1 MHGAERLLVGPLA
14 AAHGGAAGRLSGG
27 VWMSRKPAAG
37 RALPG
42 IVRAEGEAPAFAP
55 GDRVRILTRS
65 PIGHYRVPTYVRG
78 KTATVEAVMPAGI
91 DNEQEAYGRNAG
103 SRRHYYR
110 LAIPMTEIWPGYA
123 GAGTDGLRIEVYE
136 TWLEKVAA

>member
-1 MHGAERLLVGPLA
+1 MITKPSA
-14 AAHGGAAGRLSGG
+14 ANT
-27 VWMSRKPAAG
+27 
-37 RALPG
+37 LPG

-55 GDRVRILTRS
+55 GDKVRILTRS

-78 KTATVEAVMPAGI
+78 KTATVEAVMNAGV

-110 LAIPMTEIWPGYA
+110 LAIPMAEIWPGYGGSA
-123 GAGTDGLRIEVYE
+123 ADGLRIEVYE
-136 TWLEKVAA
+136 TWLEKSPA

>member
-1 MHGAERLLVGPLA
+1 MITKPSA
-14 AAHGGAAGRLSGG
+14 A
-27 VWMSRKPAAG
+27 M
-37 RALPG
+37 ALPG

-91 DNEQEAYGRNAG
+91 DNEQEAYARNAG
-103 SRRHYYR
+103 SRPHHYR
-110 LAIPMTEIWPGYA
+110 LAIPLLELSPCSARARTP
-123 GAGTDGLRIEVYE
+123 GLRIHVSEL
-136 TWLEKVAA
+136 WL

>member
-1 MHGAERLLVGPLA
+1 MITKPSAAKTLL
-14 AAHGGAAGRLSGG
+14 
-27 VWMSRKPAAG
+27 
-37 RALPG
+37 G

-55 GDRVRILTRS
+55 GDKVRILTRS

-78 KTATVEAVMPAGI
+78 KIATVEAVMAAGV

-110 LAIPMTEIWPGYA
+110 LAIPMAVLWPGYA
-123 GAGTDGLRIEVYE
+123 GAATDGLRIEVYE
-136 TWLEKVAA
+136 TWLESC